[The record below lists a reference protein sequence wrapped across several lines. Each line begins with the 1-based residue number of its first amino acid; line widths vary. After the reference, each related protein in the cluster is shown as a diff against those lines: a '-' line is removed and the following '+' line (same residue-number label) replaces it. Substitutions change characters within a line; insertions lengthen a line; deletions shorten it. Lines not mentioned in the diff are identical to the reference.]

1 MKRRKR
7 TNDKKNSCK
16 VHETRE
22 MKNAIWSS
30 VHNW

>member
-22 MKNAIWSS
+22 MKNAI
-30 VHNW
+30 